1 MFKGLSGQSPGE
13 GLKGGG
19 KAGLREGR
27 GSSGVRA
34 QVLATE
40 IKTLS
45 PLFPQEQETSPAAWL
60 LSVRGKTGPW
70 GLCSRHSLSACLALW
85 VLLLT
90 AVSGHR
96 RTLPPRLHL
105 HWNFRVLGAAEA
117 CGGALTFRTP
127 GSHQLISCPVATSVP
142 TCPCFST
149 AAGET
154 VVGKAAVCSASA
166 PSAGPNG
173 YEGLS

>member
-60 LSVRGKTGPW
+60 LSVRGKAGPW
-70 GLCSRHSLSACLALW
+70 SLCSRLSGPLGFAFDCSQWPSEDPPAPPPPSLEFQGPGGSRGL
-85 VLLLT
+85 
-90 AVSGHR
+90 R
-96 RTLPPRLHL
+96 
-105 HWNFRVLGAAEA
+105 
-117 CGGALTFRTP
+117 GALTFRTP

-142 TCPCFST
+142 TCPF
-149 AAGET
+149 
-154 VVGKAAVCSASA
+154 
-166 PSAGPNG
+166 
-173 YEGLS
+173 

>member
-1 MFKGLSGQSPGE
+1 MFKGLSGQLPGE

-27 GSSGVRA
+27 GSSGMRA

-45 PLFPQEQETSPAAWL
+45 PLFPQEQGTSPAAWL
-60 LSVRGKTGPW
+60 LSVRGKAGPW

-90 AVSGHR
+90 AVSGCG
-96 RTLPPRLHL
+96 RTLLPCLHL

-117 CGGALTFRTP
+117 WGALTFRTP
-127 GSHQLISCPVATSVP
+127 GGHQLISCPVATSVP

-154 VVGKAAVCSASA
+154 VAGKAAVCSASA